1 LDGGDGPS
9 GGLLII
15 LEASNVKIG
24 TVRKKIVLGFSAV
37 ILLMV
42 GLCVFAYMQLRGI
55 EAQATALRVE
65 SVPGLY
71 LAGRLHTVSVS
82 TYTSVQQL
90 ILERDPARMQQIKAY
105 LEDRTAERLDL
116 LKKYEPTIRTEK
128 QRELHEATKTALA
141 PYMTVRRQVERL
153 SADPKTKADAATLL
167 HDQLD
172 PLYRKLQDAIEA
184 ELAFS
189 KAAADE
195 ANRQIEETVARAQT
209 GMLVSLL
216 IGVVLAAVA
225 GSLLVQAINRPLARL
240 VASME
245 LLRGGDFSQKITL
258 AQDGE
263 FSILADGLNLVTDS
277 LQAMAKKAE
286 QVAGGNLAIEVKRL
300 SPRDVMGN
308 ALAEMIEKLSSLIRR
323 VQKSGLQVN
332 TSATEIAATAQEQL
346 STASQVAATTSE
358 IGATSKEI
366 STTSRELVQTIKEIA
381 EVAEKT
387 AVLAGSGQTGL
398 NRMKATMQQVMEAS
412 ASINSR
418 LGALSE
424 KAGNI
429 GTVVTTITRVAD
441 QTNLLSLNAAI
452 EAEKAG
458 DYGRGFAVVAAE
470 IRRLADQ
477 TALATGDIEQMVKE
491 MQSAVVA
498 GVMGMDKFSEE
509 VRRGGEVVQQVS
521 DELSQIIHHVQ
532 ALTPNFETVSEGMQ
546 SQSQGAQ
553 QISDALS
560 QLSEAS
566 AQTVE
571 SLRQSNSAIEQLNE
585 AARGLQDGVARF
597 TLQA

>member
-1 LDGGDGPS
+1 MD
-9 GGLLII
+9 
-15 LEASNVKIG
+15 IG

-42 GLCVFAYMQLRGI
+42 ALCAFAYIQLRNI
-55 EAQATALRVE
+55 EAQAVQSRNE
-65 SVPGLY
+65 SIPGLY
-71 LAGRLHTVSVS
+71 LTGRLHAASIS

-90 ILERDPARMQQIKAY
+90 ILERDPSRMQQIRAY
-105 LEDRTAERLDL
+105 LEDKTTERLDL
-116 LKKYEPTIRTEK
+116 LKKYEQIIRTDK
-128 QRELHEATKTALA
+128 QRELYEATKTALA
-141 PYMTVRRQVERL
+141 PYMIVRRQVESL
-153 SADPKTKADAATLL
+153 SADPKTKTEAAKLER
-167 HDQLD
+167 DQLES
-172 PLYRKLQDAIEA
+172 LYGRLQGAIEA
-184 ELAFS
+184 ELAFN

-195 ANRQIEETVARAQT
+195 AGQGIQESVATART
-209 GMLVSLL
+209 GMLIGLF
-216 IGVVLAAVA
+216 IGVIFALTA
-225 GSLLVQAINRPLARL
+225 GYLVVQAIDRPLARL
-240 VASME
+240 MAAME
-245 LLRGGDFSQKITL
+245 LLRAGDFSQKITL

-263 FSILADGLNLVTDS
+263 FSILANGLNLVTDS
-277 LQAMAKKAE
+277 LQEMAKKAE
-286 QVAGGNLAIEVKRL
+286 QVADGNLAIEVRGL
-300 SPRDVMGN
+300 SQKDVLGN
-308 ALAEMIEKLSSLIRR
+308 ALAEMVEKLSSLIRR

-366 STTSRELVQTIKEIA
+366 STTSRELVQTIKDIA

-387 AVLAGSGQTGL
+387 AVLASSGQTGL
-398 NRMKATMQQVMEAS
+398 NRMKATMQQVMEAA
-412 ASINSR
+412 ASINAR
-418 LGALSE
+418 LGTLSE

-458 DYGRGFAVVAAE
+458 DYGRGFAVVATE

-477 TALATGDIEQMVKE
+477 TALSTGDIEQMVKE
-491 MQSAVVA
+491 MQSAVAA

-509 VRRGGEVVQQVS
+509 VRRGSDVVQQVS
-521 DELSQIIHHVQ
+521 EELSQIIHHVQ
-532 ALTPNFETVSEGMQ
+532 ALTPNFEAVSEGMQ

-566 AQTVE
+566 QQTVE

-585 AARGLQDGVARF
+585 AARGLQDGVASF
-597 TLQA
+597 TIRA

>member
-1 LDGGDGPS
+1 MD
-9 GGLLII
+9 
-15 LEASNVKIG
+15 IG

-42 GLCVFAYMQLRGI
+42 ALCAFAYVQLRNI
-55 EAQATALRVE
+55 EAQAVQSRNE
-65 SVPGLY
+65 SIPGLY
-71 LAGRLHTVSVS
+71 LTGRLHAASIS

-90 ILERDPARMQQIKAY
+90 ILERDPSRMQQIRAY
-105 LEDRTAERLDL
+105 LEDKTTERLDL
-116 LKKYEPTIRTEK
+116 LKKYEQIIRTDK
-128 QRELHEATKTALA
+128 QRELYEATKTALA
-141 PYMTVRRQVERL
+141 PYMIVRRQVESL
-153 SADPKTKADAATLL
+153 SADPKTKTEAAKLER
-167 HDQLD
+167 DQLES
-172 PLYRKLQDAIEA
+172 LYGRLQGAIEA
-184 ELAFS
+184 ELAFN

-195 ANRQIEETVARAQT
+195 AGQGIQESVATART
-209 GMLVSLL
+209 GMLIGLF
-216 IGVVLAAVA
+216 IGVIFALTA
-225 GSLLVQAINRPLARL
+225 GYLVVQAIDRPLARL
-240 VASME
+240 MAAME
-245 LLRGGDFSQKITL
+245 LLRAGDFSQKITL

-263 FSILADGLNLVTDS
+263 FSILANGLNLVTDS
-277 LQAMAKKAE
+277 LQEMAKKAE
-286 QVAGGNLAIEVKRL
+286 QVADGNLAIEVRGL
-300 SPRDVMGN
+300 SQKDVLGN
-308 ALAEMIEKLSSLIRR
+308 ALAEMVEKLSSLIRR

-366 STTSRELVQTIKEIA
+366 STTSRELVQTIKDIA

-387 AVLAGSGQTGL
+387 AVLASSGQTGL
-398 NRMKATMQQVMEAS
+398 NRMKATMQQVMEAA
-412 ASINSR
+412 ASINAR
-418 LGALSE
+418 LGTLSE

-458 DYGRGFAVVAAE
+458 DYGRGFAVVATE

-477 TALATGDIEQMVKE
+477 TALSTGDIEQMVKE
-491 MQSAVVA
+491 MQSAVAA

-509 VRRGGEVVQQVS
+509 VRRGSDVVQQVS
-521 DELSQIIHHVQ
+521 EELSQIIHHVQ
-532 ALTPNFETVSEGMQ
+532 ALTPNFEAVSEGMQ

-553 QISDALS
+553 QISDALA

-566 AQTVE
+566 QQTVE

-585 AARGLQDGVARF
+585 AARGLQDGVASF
-597 TLQA
+597 TIRA

>member
-1 LDGGDGPS
+1 M
-9 GGLLII
+9 
-15 LEASNVKIG
+15 NIG

-37 ILLMV
+37 TLLMV
-42 GLCVFAYMQLRGI
+42 ALCAFAYIELGNI
-55 EAQATALRVE
+55 EAQAVELHRE

-71 LAGRLHTVSVS
+71 LSGRLQAISTS
-82 TYTSVQQL
+82 TYTSVRQL
-90 ILERDPARMQQIKAY
+90 ILERDPSRMQQIRAY
-105 LEDRTAERLDL
+105 LDDKTAERLDL
-116 LKKYEPTIRTEK
+116 LKKYEPTIGAGK
-128 QRELHEATKTALA
+128 QRELYEATKTALA
-141 PYMTVRRQVERL
+141 PYMVVRRQVESL
-153 SADPKTKADAATLL
+153 SADPKTKTEAAKLQRE
-167 HDQLD
+167 QLE
-172 PLYRKLQDAIEA
+172 PLYGKLQEAIEA
-184 ELAFS
+184 EVAFN
-189 KAAADE
+189 KATADE
-195 ANRQIEETVARAQT
+195 AGQVIQETVARART
-209 GMLVSLL
+209 GMPIGLL
-216 IGVVLAAVA
+216 IGVIFALTA
-225 GSLLVQAINRPLARL
+225 GYLVVQAIDRPLARL
-240 VASME
+240 VAAME

-263 FSILADGLNLVTDS
+263 FSILANGLNLVTDS
-277 LQAMAKKAE
+277 LQEMAKKAE
-286 QVAGGNLAIEVKRL
+286 QVAGGNLAIEVRGL
-300 SPRDVMGN
+300 SQRDVLGN
-308 ALAEMIEKLSSLIRR
+308 ALAEMIEKLSALIRR

-366 STTSRELVQTIKEIA
+366 STTSRELVQTIKDIA
-381 EVAEKT
+381 EVAERT

-398 NRMKATMQQVMEAS
+398 NRMKATMQQVMEAA
-412 ASINSR
+412 ASINAR
-418 LGALSE
+418 LGTLSE

-458 DYGRGFAVVAAE
+458 DYGRGFAVVATE

-491 MQSAVVA
+491 MQSAVAA

-521 DELSQIIHHVQ
+521 EELSQIIHHVQ

-546 SQSQGAQ
+546 SQSRGAQ
-553 QISDALS
+553 QISEALS

-566 AQTVE
+566 QQTVE

-585 AARGLQDGVARF
+585 ASRGLQDGVASF
-597 TLQA
+597 TVRV

>member
-1 LDGGDGPS
+1 M
-9 GGLLII
+9 
-15 LEASNVKIG
+15 NIG

-37 ILLMV
+37 TLLMV
-42 GLCVFAYMQLRGI
+42 ALCAFAYIQLRDI
-55 EAQATALRVE
+55 EAQALELRKE

-71 LAGRLHTVSVS
+71 LTGRLQAISIS

-90 ILERDPARMQQIKAY
+90 TLERDPSRMQQIRAY
-105 LEDRTAERLDL
+105 LEEKTAERLDL
-116 LKKYEPTIRTEK
+116 LKKYEPTITTDK
-128 QRELHEATKTALA
+128 QRELYEATKTALA
-141 PYMTVRRQVERL
+141 PYMVVRRQVESL
-153 SADPKTKADAATLL
+153 SADPKTKADAAKLQR
-167 HDQLD
+167 DQLES
-172 PLYRKLQDAIEA
+172 LYVKLQEAIQA
-184 ELAFS
+184 ELAFN
-189 KAAADE
+189 KATADE
-195 ANRQIEETVARAQT
+195 AGQQIQETVAKART

-216 IGVVLAAVA
+216 IGVILALTA
-225 GSLLVQAINRPLARL
+225 GYLVVQAIDRPLARL
-240 VASME
+240 VAAME

-263 FSILADGLNLVTDS
+263 FSILANGLNLVTDS
-277 LQAMAKKAE
+277 LQEMAKKAE
-286 QVAGGNLAIEVKRL
+286 QVADGNLAIEVKGL
-300 SPRDVMGN
+300 SQKDVLGN
-308 ALAEMIEKLSSLIRR
+308 ALAEMVQKLSSLIRR

-358 IGATSKEI
+358 IGATSKDI
-366 STTSRELVQTIKEIA
+366 STTSRELVQTIKDIA

-398 NRMKATMQQVMEAS
+398 NRMKATMQQVMEAA
-412 ASINSR
+412 ASINAR
-418 LGALSE
+418 LGTLSE

-458 DYGRGFAVVAAE
+458 DYGRGFAVVATE

-491 MQSAVVA
+491 MQSAVAA

-521 DELSQIIHHVQ
+521 EELSQIIHHVQ

-553 QISDALS
+553 QISEALS

-566 AQTVE
+566 QQTVE

-585 AARGLQDGVARF
+585 AARGLQDGVASF
-597 TLQA
+597 TVRA